1 MSLIAD
7 VRRITAEYM
16 GKISAQQR
24 LLKEHEKSRENF
36 SEARFAEIER
46 QLGLDMEA
54 IKDECERK
62 VWERVERYKAA
73 ISTADALN
81 GSDLTDDAKLLNGD
95 YPLTVNDLDAMID
108 RSAGNRTMEKLIHD
122 YAREHGMSLSRTF
135 YSAEQKSEAA
145 DGLVSY
151 ARSCCQRPEYFD
163 MMGSDEYFEEALSEA
178 IKGE

>member
-62 VWERVERYKAA
+62 VRERVERYKAA
-73 ISTADALN
+73 ISTAD
-81 GSDLTDDAKLLNGD
+81 
-95 YPLTVNDLDAMID
+95 D
-108 RSAGNRTMEKLIHD
+108 RSFRWQPYYG
-122 YAREHGMSLSRTF
+122 
-135 YSAEQKSEAA
+135 EA
-145 DGLVSY
+145 D
-151 ARSCCQRPEYFD
+151 P
-163 MMGSDEYFEEALSEA
+163 
-178 IKGE
+178 

>member
-62 VWERVERYKAA
+62 VRERVERYKAA

-108 RSAGNRTMEKLIHD
+108 RSAGNRT
-122 YAREHGMSLSRTF
+122 RNW
-135 YSAEQKSEAA
+135 
-145 DGLVSY
+145 
-151 ARSCCQRPEYFD
+151 QRPVGQADHHPDPAVLQQSPENWTNPAQEF
-163 MMGSDEYFEEALSEA
+163 S
-178 IKGE
+178 

>member
-24 LLKEHEKSRENF
+24 LLKEHEKSCENF

-54 IKDECERK
+54 IKDECVGK
-62 VWERVERYKAA
+62 VRERVERYKAA

-95 YPLTVNDLDAMID
+95 YPLTVNDLDAIGAHRQRHTGGRHGPGG
-108 RSAGNRTMEKLIHD
+108 RSDQWRG
-122 YAREHGMSLSRTF
+122 
-135 YSAEQKSEAA
+135 
-145 DGLVSY
+145 
-151 ARSCCQRPEYFD
+151 
-163 MMGSDEYFEEALSEA
+163 
-178 IKGE
+178 